1 MKSEQALFSLLVL
14 MIMLLACPARA
25 EVLSSTASDQ
35 TGVEVTVYNSDL
47 ALVKDSRSV
56 SIPKGEG
63 ELRFMDVASAIKPET
78 VHVKSKNNPEALA
91 VLEQNYE
98 FDLISPEKLLEKF
111 VGQTIKIEMRNDY
124 QDKSEIVDAKLLSV
138 NNGLVFEIGGQI
150 YLNYPGLKIV
160 PSIPD
165 NLYARPTLAWLY
177 ANSSKTPHEIEVSY
191 MTRGM
196 SWKADYIL
204 VLSGDDKTADLTG
217 WVTIN
222 NQSGARYNDAV
233 LKLIAGEVK
242 EVRDIM
248 PPAMYN
254 MGRAAMPAPSVT
266 PSFQEE
272 EFFEYHIYN
281 LSRKTTIG
289 QNQTKQISLLEAF
302 DSKLKKELIAG
313 GSADYFRTH
322 YKGGRIKQKVN
333 VVISFKNSEENNL
346 GMPLPKGIIRLYKK
360 DSGGSL
366 QFIGEDRIDHT
377 PRNEEVRLTVG
388 EAFDVV
394 AERRQ
399 TKYKKIADNVIETSW
414 ELVVKNRK
422 KDEPATVSFNESV
435 YGDWEVVSSTAEYEK
450 TSAFA
455 LRFDVTAEPDE
466 EKTVEF
472 TLRNRF

>member
-1 MKSEQALFSLLVL
+1 MKSAQVFSLLL
-14 MIMLLACPARA
+14 LLLLLALPAFA
-25 EVLSSTASDQ
+25 GTNTSTDSER
-35 TGVEVTVYNSDL
+35 TGLEVTVYNSDL

-56 SIPKGEG
+56 SLPEGEG

-78 VHVKSKNNPEALA
+78 VHVKSKNQPDALA
-91 VLEQNYE
+91 ILEQNYE
-98 FDLISPEKLLEKF
+98 YDLISPEKLLEKF
-111 VGQTIKIEMRNDY
+111 VGREIKIELRNDY
-124 QDKSEIVDAKLLSV
+124 QDKSEIVDARLLSV

-177 ANSSKTPHEIEVSY
+177 ANSSKEPHEMEVSY

-196 SWKADYIL
+196 NWKADYIL

-242 EVRDIM
+242 EVRDVM
-248 PPAMYN
+248 PPAMY
-254 MGRAAMPAPSVT
+254 MARAAMPAPAPA

-281 LSRKTTIG
+281 LSRRTTIG

-313 GSADYFRTH
+313 GSADYFRTQ
-322 YKGGRIKQKVN
+322 YRGGRIKQKVN

-377 PRNEEVRLTVG
+377 PRDEEVRLTVG

-399 TKYKKIADNVIETSW
+399 TKYRKIADNLVESTW

-422 KDEPATVSFNESV
+422 KDEPATVSFNERV
-435 YGDWEVVSSTAEYEK
+435 YGTWEVLSSSQEYEK
-450 TSAFA
+450 TDAFG
-455 LRFDVTAEPDE
+455 LRFDVTAEPGE
-466 EKTVEF
+466 EKVVTY